1 MGNAGRSLMV
11 SAGFLL
17 KKLADE
23 HNLAVLVSM
32 FALILHS
39 QVAE

>member
-1 MGNAGRSLMV
+1 MV

-23 HNLAVLVSM
+23 HNLAVLVS
-32 FALILHS
+32 FASKLLTAFIL
-39 QVAE
+39 E